1 MMISLALQISLVTIN
16 CQPIYFSTKP
26 LNWNG
31 HIMKQLA
38 EREKAVKLI
47 ENPKE
52 I

>member
-31 HIMKQLA
+31 HIMKQLG